1 METQISPNMLKSDEN
16 YLICKGVKIAHTKP
30 MIYHTMPDTNGHT
43 RQVNIS
49 NSNAILEKPFYMSL
63 IGKPLVNDHPD
74 VDVNSNNY
82 REHIK
87 GTIINAYSDGENLIV
102 DLVVY
107 DPEIQQLIMDG
118 KREVSM
124 SVRATLTKID
134 DNNYIKNPVSF
145 NHLALVD
152 KGRAGSE
159 YRINDGIEKLLEEKM
174 EEKESTVSVPVS
186 FFERLFG
193 KSEKKQEQKEDT
205 ASFNDELESKLSSLI
220 EEKFKIIEE
229 KVASI
234 EEKISSKQ
242 ETIADDE
249 SMLISA
255 VSEFIPFKKGMN
267 LEGGVRS
274 ALNASTM
281 SDGVKEYALGVLSGK
296 DAFELSFSD
305 AQEKL
310 INIFNAKRKFNDSM
324 NNPQQTMENIQ
335 YREHKLITASDLEK
349 AYRENNKGE

>member
-30 MIYHTMPDTNGHT
+30 MIYYTTPDTNGHT

-49 NSNAILEKPFYMSL
+49 NSSIILEKQFYTSL

-74 VDVNSNNY
+74 VDVNSDNY
-82 REHIK
+82 KEHIK
-87 GTIINAYSDGENLIV
+87 GTIIKAYSDGENLIA
-102 DLVVY
+102 DIVVY
-107 DPEIQQLIMDG
+107 DTETQQLIMNG

-124 SVRATLTKID
+124 SVRGTLTKID

-159 YRINDGIEKLLEEKM
+159 YRINDGIKELLEETM

-193 KSEKKQEQKEDT
+193 KSEKKQEQKEDN
-205 ASFNDELESKLSSLI
+205 SKFNDELKAELSSLI
-220 EEKFKIIEE
+220 DEKFKAVEDKI
-229 KVASI
+229 ASI
-234 EEKISSKQ
+234 EEKISVKQ
-242 ETIADDE
+242 ESFADSE
-249 SMLISA
+249 EILVSA
-255 VSEFIPFKKGMN
+255 ISEFIPFKKGMN

-281 SDGVKEYALGVLSGK
+281 TDGVKDYALGVLGGK
-296 DAFELSFSD
+296 DAFELQFSD

-324 NNPQQTMENIQ
+324 NNPQQNMGDTQ
-335 YREHKLITASDLEK
+335 HREHKFITASDLEK
-349 AYRENNKGE
+349 AYKENNKGE